1 MPHAFGIAHDD
12 DAVCDG
18 LFNTEGGPVS
28 VFGGRCDF
36 GDEDG
41 GAAEC
46 CQFLA
51 QGEKEIPYQLLGFDF
66 VTQGGDRIDHQ
77 TGDPDGVHNI
87 NNGFDEGVH
96 VIQIKRRLLQPE
108 P

>member
-1 MPHAFGIAHDD
+1 MFRTAVSRASHFDNLKEPQKVPHAFGIAHDD

-18 LFNTEGGPVS
+18 LFNTKGGPVS

-41 GAAEC
+41 GAAKC

-51 QGEKEIPYQLLGFDF
+51 QGEKEIPYQLL
-66 VTQGGDRIDHQ
+66 
-77 TGDPDGVHNI
+77 
-87 NNGFDEGVH
+87 
-96 VIQIKRRLLQPE
+96 
-108 P
+108 